1 MAPRRST
8 DVLVAAGA
16 AASAV
21 RVLRRGF
28 VARFVSR
35 FAAYSLGRGMR
46 SSSRGWLYA
55 GAAASGLRILHMLVG
70 RTEEVY
76 SFKLRKGER
85 VEIRETAP
93 RKRRA

>member
-16 AASAV
+16 AASAA
-21 RVLRRGF
+21 RVLRRGY

-35 FAAYSLGRGMR
+35 FATYALRRGMR
-46 SSSRGWLYA
+46 SSSRAWLYA
-55 GAAASGLRILHMLVG
+55 GATASGLRILHSFVG
-70 RTEEVY
+70 RTEEAY

-85 VEIRETAP
+85 VEIRERAP